1 MSYPP
6 PDLTAQ
12 LVQLTDK
19 IALEL
24 GYVEPGKDSGL
35 LPINCLL
42 GEIES
47 LSAEAVLPGPLNDAI
62 RQARA
67 WVDQVFES
75 TGLFEAPAIACFGTW
90 TEWMQSALV
99 AIAAERP
106 LPDLP
111 AFGAAPAAPPAAPT
125 VAAAA
130 PANEAEESF
139 GLNLE
144 SDAELLREF
153 INESHEHLQNIEL
166 GVLALEEN
174 PADNDTLNSIFRSFH
189 TFKGGSGFLNLRPV
203 NHLAHELES
212 LLDLA
217 RQHQLAITSPV
228 INVILAGRDTLK
240 AFVTA
245 IEQQLTGQSPVAPI
259 CIPIQQLIDRV
270 REVVAGGGAATP
282 TDHGS
287 KGVNAAP
294 ATPPSPSIAPP
305 ATVVTAPAAEVRP
318 APVIAVPEIKP
329 AVTEPA
335 AESAP
340 APAANPGQGASA
352 KNVASGLS
360 VKVDTGKLDA
370 LVDVVG
376 ELVISQSLVAQDP
389 SIQGIE
395 SQQLTRNMAQLSR
408 LTKDLQRIA
417 MSLRMVPIRSTFQKM
432 TRLVRDLAAKEGKQ
446 VQLLLAGED
455 TELDRTIVEEISDP
469 LVHMIRNSVD
479 HGIEQTEVRLERGKS
494 AQGTIQLRAYHEGG
508 NIVIEIEDDGGGL
521 NRERILAKAVSQG
534 LVAADAALADSEIYN
549 LIFLPGFS
557 TAEKVT
563 SISGRGVGMDV
574 VRRNIERLR
583 GRVAIDSTLGKGS
596 KFTIYL
602 PLTLAIIDGLIVS
615 VGGRR
620 YILPTLSVRESFR
633 PTPEKLSTYN
643 ERGEMVMV
651 RGKLIPLLKLGEYFG
666 DAGAEGDPT
675 KGIAIVI
682 ESNGDSR
689 CLLVDQ
695 LLGKQEV
702 VIKSLGET
710 FKNATALAGAAILG
724 DGRVGLILDVDALV
738 RLESEPLARAA

>member
-1 MSYPP
+1 MTSLP
-6 PDLTAQ
+6 PDLIAQ
-12 LVQLTDK
+12 FAQLTDK
-19 IALEL
+19 IALEMAYL
-24 GYVEPGKDSGL
+24 EPGSDSGL
-35 LPINCLL
+35 LPLNCLL
-42 GEIES
+42 GEMEG
-47 LSAEAVLPGPLNDAI
+47 LAADAEMPAPVADGL
-62 RQARA
+62 RQARS
-67 WVDQVFES
+67 WVDRVFET
-75 TGLFEAPAIACFGTW
+75 TGVFDPPTIQGFVRW
-90 TEWMQSALV
+90 SEWMQNAFTAL
-99 AIAAERP
+99 ATNRP
-106 LPDLP
+106 LPDSP
-111 AFGAAPAAPPAAPT
+111 AFIPAQVPAPAVGESAAT
-125 VAAAA
+125 AAADTSTV
-130 PANEAEESF
+130 EESF
-139 GLNLE
+139 SLNLE

-166 GVLALEEN
+166 GVLTLEEN
-174 PADNDTLNSIFRSFH
+174 PADADTLNSIFRAFH

-217 RQHQLAITSPV
+217 RQQQLKITSPV

-240 AFVTA
+240 CFVTE
-245 IEQQLTGQSPVAPI
+245 IERQLTGQSPVAPI
-259 CIPIQQLIDRV
+259 LIPIHQLIGRV
-270 REVVAGGGAATP
+270 KAVVDGNADTP
-282 TDHGS
+282 VPAPAVPTA
-287 KGVNAAP
+287 VAAP
-294 ATPPSPSIAPP
+294 AAPAGPPSAPILVMPTAAVPAPVASTPSPAPLSP
-305 ATVVTAPAAEVRP
+305 EAPAA
-318 APVIAVPEIKP
+318 A
-329 AVTEPA
+329 T
-335 AESAP
+335 
-340 APAANPGQGASA
+340 GGTGAKTAS
-352 KNVASGLS
+352 SGLA

-370 LVDVVG
+370 LVDIVG

-389 SIQGIE
+389 NLQGIE

-432 TRLVRDLAAKEGKQ
+432 TRLVRDLGAKEGKQ
-446 VQLLLAGED
+446 VQLLMAGED

-479 HGIEQTEVRLERGKS
+479 HGIERPEVRQERGKP
-494 AQGTIQLRAYHEGG
+494 ALGTIHLRACHEGG
-508 NIVIEIEDDGGGL
+508 NIVIEIRDDGGGL
-521 NRERILAKAVSQG
+521 NKERILAKAVSQG
-534 LVAADAALADSEIYN
+534 LIAADAQLPDSDIYN

-583 GRVAIDSTLGKGS
+583 GRVAIESELGQGS

-633 PTPEKLSTYN
+633 PTPQMLSTFN
-643 ERGEMVMV
+643 ERGNMVMV
-651 RGKLIPLLKLGEYFG
+651 RGHLIPMLKLGEHFG
-666 DAGAEGDPT
+666 NPNAETDPT
-675 KGIAIVI
+675 KAIAIVV
-682 ESNGDSR
+682 ESNGGSR

-710 FKNATALAGAAILG
+710 FKNAHSLAGAAILG
-724 DGRVGLILDVDALV
+724 DGRVGLILDVDSLV
-738 RLESEPLARAA
+738 RLEPETIAQAA

>member
-1 MSYPP
+1 MTTLPS
-6 PDLTAQ
+6 DLVAQ
-12 LVQLTDK
+12 LMQLTDK

-24 GYVEPGKDSGL
+24 SFIEPEKDSGL
-35 LPINCLL
+35 LPLNCLL
-42 GEIES
+42 GEMETLAAES
-47 LSAEAVLPGPLNDAI
+47 VVPADLSKALQ
-62 RQARA
+62 QART
-67 WVDQVFES
+67 WVDGIFES
-75 TGLFEAPAIACFGTW
+75 TGLFDQSGIQRFTQWTVWMQAAVRALATDTDLPEPPDFSAGTAPTAATASLPVVASDEANPAPA
-90 TEWMQSALV
+90 E
-99 AIAAERP
+99 E
-106 LPDLP
+106 
-111 AFGAAPAAPPAAPT
+111 AFR
-125 VAAAA
+125 
-130 PANEAEESF
+130 
-139 GLNLE
+139 LNLE
-144 SDAELLREF
+144 NDAELLREF

-166 GVLALEEN
+166 GVLTLEEN
-174 PADNDTLNSIFRSFH
+174 PADGDTLNSIFRAFH

-203 NHLAHELES
+203 NLLAHELES

-217 RQHQLAITSPV
+217 RQHKLTITSPV

-245 IEQQLTGQSPVAPI
+245 IERQLTGQVAPEEI
-259 CIPIQQLIDRV
+259 LIPIQALITRIRV
-270 REVVAGGGAATP
+270 VIEGKPEAA
-282 TDHGS
+282 DL
-287 KGVNAAP
+287 
-294 ATPPSPSIAPP
+294 
-305 ATVVTAPAAEVRP
+305 
-318 APVIAVPEIKP
+318 
-329 AVTEPA
+329 
-335 AESAP
+335 AP
-340 APAANPGQGASA
+340 APSLAAASEEPEELSITPLPLSPTPSLA
-352 KNVASGLS
+352 AEAPTGPTPAAGGNHGSNKNMGSGLS
-360 VKVDTGKLDA
+360 VKVDTGKLDS
-370 LVDVVG
+370 LVDIVG

-389 SIQGIE
+389 NLQGVE

-432 TRLVRDLAAKEGKQ
+432 TRLVRDLAAKETKQ
-446 VQLLLAGED
+446 VQLLLSGED

-479 HGIEQTEVRLERGKS
+479 HGVERSEVRLERGKP
-494 AQGTIQLRAYHEGG
+494 ALGTIHLKASHQGG

-521 NRERILAKAVSQG
+521 NKDRILAKAVSQG
-534 LVAADAALADSEIYN
+534 LIAADAQLPDHEIYN

-557 TAEKVT
+557 TAEKIT

-583 GRVAIDSTLGKGS
+583 GRVGIESTLGQGS

-633 PTPEKLSTYN
+633 PTPPMLSSFN
-643 ERGEMVMV
+643 ERGDMVLV
-651 RGKLIPLLKLGEYFG
+651 RGHLIPLLKLGNFFG
-666 DAGAEGDPT
+666 DSAAETDPT
-675 KGIAIVI
+675 KGIAIVV
-682 ESNGDSR
+682 ESNGESR

-710 FKNATALAGAAILG
+710 FKHAHSLAGAAILG

-738 RLESEPLARAA
+738 RLEPQPLARAA

>member
-1 MSYPP
+1 MTSLP
-6 PDLTAQ
+6 PDLVAQ
-12 LVQLTDK
+12 FAQLTDK
-19 IALEL
+19 ISLEMAYL
-24 GYVEPGKDSGL
+24 EPGSDSGL
-35 LPINCLL
+35 LPLNCLL
-42 GEIES
+42 GEMES
-47 LSAEAVLPGPLNDAI
+47 LAADAELPAPVADAL
-62 RQARA
+62 RQARS
-67 WVDQVFES
+67 WIDRIFET
-75 TGLFEAPAIACFGTW
+75 TGQFDPPTIRSFALW
-90 TEWMQSALV
+90 SEWMQNAFTAL
-99 AIAAERP
+99 ATQRP
-106 LPDLP
+106 LPEPMEFAAPPTP
-111 AFGAAPAAPPAAPT
+111 AAGAPETPAAPVDATAI
-125 VAAAA
+125 
-130 PANEAEESF
+130 EESF
-139 GLNLE
+139 SLNLE
-144 SDAELLREF
+144 NDAELLREF

-166 GVLALEEN
+166 GVLTLEEN
-174 PADNDTLNSIFRSFH
+174 PADADTLNSIFRAFH

-217 RQHQLAITSPV
+217 RQQQLVITSPV

-240 AFVTA
+240 SFVTE
-245 IEQQLTGQSPVAPI
+245 IERQLTGQNPVAPI
-259 CIPIQQLIDRV
+259 LIPIHQLIGRV
-270 REVVAGGGAATP
+270 KAVVEGRSET
-282 TDHGS
+282 
-287 KGVNAAP
+287 AAP
-294 ATPPSPSIAPP
+294 TPAIPVALASPPSPVATPVAAPILNLPP
-305 ATVVTAPAAEVRP
+305 AGAAPIAAPTPAPEAPAA
-318 APVIAVPEIKP
+318 
-329 AVTEPA
+329 
-335 AESAP
+335 
-340 APAANPGQGASA
+340 ANGGSGT
-352 KNVASGLS
+352 KNAGSGLA

-370 LVDVVG
+370 LVDIVG

-389 SIQGIE
+389 NLQGIE

-432 TRLVRDLAAKEGKQ
+432 TRLVRDLGAKEGKQ
-446 VQLLLAGED
+446 VQLLMAGED

-479 HGIEQTEVRLERGKS
+479 HGIERPEVRLERGKT
-494 AQGTIQLRAYHEGG
+494 ALGTIHLRACHEGG
-508 NIVIEIEDDGGGL
+508 NIVIEIRDDGGGL
-521 NRERILAKAVSQG
+521 NKDRILAKAVSQG
-534 LVAADAALADSEIYN
+534 LIAPDAQLPDSEIYN

-583 GRVAIDSTLGKGS
+583 GRVAIESELGHGS

-633 PTPEKLSTYN
+633 PTPQMLSTFN
-643 ERGEMVMV
+643 ERGNMVMV
-651 RGKLIPLLKLGEYFG
+651 RGHLIPMLKLGEYFG
-666 DAGAEGDPT
+666 DPTAETDPT
-675 KGIAIVI
+675 KAIAIVV

-710 FKNATALAGAAILG
+710 FKNAESLAGAAILG
-724 DGRVGLILDVDALV
+724 DGRVGLILDVDSLV
-738 RLESEPLARAA
+738 RLESAPLAQAA

>member
-1 MSYPP
+1 MSYPL

-42 GEIES
+42 GEMES
-47 LSAEAVLPGPLNDAI
+47 LATEAVLPGPLNTAI

-67 WVDQVFES
+67 WVDHVFES
-75 TGLFEAPAIACFGTW
+75 TGLFEPAAIACFGAW
-90 TEWMQSALV
+90 TVWMQSALV

-111 AFGAAPAAPPAAPT
+111 AFGAAPPVTPAAP
-125 VAAAA
+125 AAATEA
-130 PANEAEESF
+130 PVTEAEEAFS
-139 GLNLE
+139 LNLE
-144 SDAELLREF
+144 NDAELLREF

-174 PADNDTLNSIFRSFH
+174 PTDNDTLNSIFRSFH

-217 RQHQLAITSPV
+217 RQHQLTITSPV

-259 CIPIQQLIDRV
+259 CIPIQQLIGRV
-270 REVVAGGGAATP
+270 RDVVSGSDPSAQVAAGSQAPVAHPSASLSDFPASAA
-282 TDHGS
+282 
-287 KGVNAAP
+287 VAAP
-294 ATPPSPSIAPP
+294 
-305 ATVVTAPAAEVRP
+305 APAAETSSSPAVALTESRP
-318 APVIAVPEIKP
+318 AA
-329 AVTEPA
+329 AEPA
-335 AESAP
+335 AESTP
-340 APAANPGQGASA
+340 APAAAPGQGTSA

-432 TRLVRDLAAKEGKQ
+432 TRLVRDLAAKENKQ

-479 HGIEQTEVRLERGKS
+479 HGIERSEIRQERGKP

-521 NRERILAKAVSQG
+521 NKDRILAKAVSQG
-534 LVAADAALADSEIYN
+534 LIAADATLADSEIYN

-583 GRVAIDSTLGKGS
+583 GRVGIESTLGHGS

-633 PTPEKLSTYN
+633 PTPPMLSTYN

-651 RGKLIPLLKLGEYFG
+651 RGKLIPLLKLGQYFG

-675 KGIAIVI
+675 KAIAIVI

>member
-1 MSYPP
+1 MTSLP
-6 PDLTAQ
+6 PDLVAQ
-12 LVQLTDK
+12 FAQLTDK
-19 IALEL
+19 IALEMAYL
-24 GYVEPGKDSGL
+24 EPGSDSGL
-35 LPINCLL
+35 LPLNCLL
-42 GEIES
+42 GEMEG
-47 LSAEAVLPGPLNDAI
+47 LAADAELPATVADAI
-62 RQARA
+62 RQARS
-67 WVDQVFES
+67 WIDRTFET
-75 TGLFEAPAIACFGTW
+75 TGQFDPPTIRSFALW
-90 TEWMQSALV
+90 SEWMQNAFTAL
-99 AIAAERP
+99 ATQRP
-106 LPDLP
+106 LPEP
-111 AFGAAPAAPPAAPT
+111 AEFAAPPTSAAAAPEAPAAPVDATAI
-125 VAAAA
+125 
-130 PANEAEESF
+130 EESF
-139 GLNLE
+139 SLNLE
-144 SDAELLREF
+144 NDAELLREF

-166 GVLALEEN
+166 GVLTLEEN
-174 PADNDTLNSIFRSFH
+174 PADADTLNSIFRAFH

-217 RQHQLAITSPV
+217 RQQQLAITSPV

-240 AFVTA
+240 CFVTE
-245 IEQQLTGQSPVAPI
+245 IERQLTGQNPVAPI
-259 CIPIQQLIDRV
+259 LIPIHQLIGRV
-270 REVVAGGGAATP
+270 KAVVEG
-282 TDHGS
+282 
-287 KGVNAAP
+287 
-294 ATPPSPSIAPP
+294 
-305 ATVVTAPAAEVRP
+305 R
-318 APVIAVPEIKP
+318 
-329 AVTEPA
+329 
-335 AESAP
+335 AESAAP
-340 APAANPGQGASA
+340 APAIAAVPPPVAANEPAAAPIITLPTVAVPTVAAPVPAPEAAAAGNAGNGT
-352 KNVASGLS
+352 KNVGSGLA

-370 LVDVVG
+370 LVDIVG

-389 SIQGIE
+389 NLQGIE

-432 TRLVRDLAAKEGKQ
+432 TRLVRDLGAKEGKQ
-446 VQLLLAGED
+446 VQLLMAGED

-479 HGIEQTEVRLERGKS
+479 HGIERPDVRLERGKP
-494 AQGTIQLRAYHEGG
+494 ALGTIHLRACHEGG
-508 NIVIEIEDDGGGL
+508 NIVIEIRDDGGGL
-521 NRERILAKAVSQG
+521 NKERILAKAVSQG
-534 LVAADAALADSEIYN
+534 LIAADAQLPDSEIYN

-583 GRVAIDSTLGKGS
+583 GRVAIESELGHGS

-633 PTPEKLSTYN
+633 PTPQMLSTFN
-643 ERGEMVMV
+643 ERGNMVMV
-651 RGKLIPLLKLGEYFG
+651 RGHLIPMLKLGEYFG
-666 DAGAEGDPT
+666 DPTAETDPT
-675 KGIAIVI
+675 KAIAIVV

-710 FKNATALAGAAILG
+710 FKNAESLAGAAILG
-724 DGRVGLILDVDALV
+724 DGRVGLILDVDSLV
-738 RLESEPLARAA
+738 RLESAPLAQAA

>member
-42 GEIES
+42 GEMES
-47 LSAEAVLPGPLNDAI
+47 LAAEAVLPGPLNEAI
-62 RQARA
+62 RQARS

-75 TGLFEAPAIACFGTW
+75 TGLFEPPTITCFGTW

-99 AIAAERP
+99 AITAERP
-106 LPDLP
+106 LPDFP
-111 AFGAAPAAPPAAPT
+111 PFATAASAAPAAPEATTSTPA
-125 VAAAA
+125 V
-130 PANEAEESF
+130 EAEEAFS
-139 GLNLE
+139 LNLE

-174 PADNDTLNSIFRSFH
+174 PSDNDTLNSIFRSFH

-217 RQHQLAITSPV
+217 RQHQLAISSPV

-259 CIPIQQLIDRV
+259 CIPIQQLIGRV
-270 REVVAGGGAATP
+270 RDVVAGGGQ
-282 TDHGS
+282 
-287 KGVNAAP
+287 AP
-294 ATPPSPSIAPP
+294 AEVPVPKTPVAPAVAAVPAPP
-305 ATVVTAPAAEVRP
+305 AVTPAVRSVEAPP
-318 APVIAVPEIKP
+318 APNANISDAK
-329 AVTEPA
+329 
-335 AESAP
+335 P
-340 APAANPGQGASA
+340 APAEPAPDAASNPAPNPGQGASA
-352 KNVASGLS
+352 KNVSSGLS

-389 SIQGIE
+389 SIEGIE

-432 TRLVRDLAAKEGKQ
+432 TRLVRDLAAKETKQ
-446 VQLLLAGED
+446 VQLILAGED

-479 HGIEQTEVRLERGKS
+479 HGIERSEVRLERGKP

-521 NRERILAKAVSQG
+521 NRDRILAKAVSQG
-534 LVAADAALADSEIYN
+534 LIAADAALADSEIYN

-583 GRVAIDSTLGKGS
+583 GRVAIESTLGRGS

-633 PTPEKLSTYN
+633 PTPQMLSTYN

-675 KGIAIVI
+675 KAIAIVI

>member
-1 MSYPP
+1 MSYPS

-24 GYVEPGKDSGL
+24 SYVEPGKDSGL

-42 GEIES
+42 GEMES
-47 LSAEAVLPGPLNDAI
+47 LAAEAVLPGPLNNAI
-62 RQARA
+62 RQARS
-67 WVDQVFES
+67 WVDHIFES
-75 TGLFEAPAIACFGTW
+75 TGLFEPPVMGCFGAW

-111 AFGAAPAAPPAAPT
+111 AFGATAAALPAAPV

-130 PANEAEESF
+130 AETEAEESF
-139 GLNLE
+139 SLNLE

-240 AFVTA
+240 AFVTI
-245 IEQQLTGQSPVAPI
+245 IEQQVTGQSPVAPI
-259 CIPIQQLIDRV
+259 CIPIQQLIGRV
-270 REVVAGGGAATP
+270 REVVAGGGAATLA
-282 TDHGS
+282 DHGPN
-287 KGVNAAP
+287 GVNAPP
-294 ATPPSPSIAPP
+294 ATPPSPSTAPP
-305 ATVVTAPAAEVRP
+305 ATAVTAPAAEVR
-318 APVIAVPEIKP
+318 P

-479 HGIEQTEVRLERGKS
+479 HGIERTEVRLERGKS

-521 NRERILAKAVSQG
+521 NKERILAKAVSQG
-534 LVAADAALADSEIYN
+534 LVAADATLADSEIYN

-633 PTPEKLSTYN
+633 PTPEMLSTYN